1 METKEGSSPFH
12 TVKILDTK
20 LISMLFIGN
29 ISAQNAGYQHPK
41 ALSNLDIWIPEW
53 SVYIFLVLF
62 ILGYIYFHYNSK

>member
-20 LISMLFIGN
+20 LISILFIGN
-29 ISAQNAGYQHPK
+29 ISAQNGGYQYPK

-53 SVYIFLVLF
+53 SVYIFIVLF
-62 ILGYIYFHYNSK
+62 IFIIIPNS

>member
-29 ISAQNAGYQHPK
+29 KSAQNSGYQHPK

-53 SVYIFLVLF
+53 SVYIFIVLF
-62 ILGYIYFHYNSK
+62 IFIIIPNS